1 MKPAV
6 VLLSGGLDSA
16 TVLAWM
22 RREGFA
28 CHALSFRYGQRH
40 SVELARAAE
49 IARALGAAA
58 HRVAEID
65 LRAFGGSAL
74 TADIAV
80 PKDRDDAAIAHGVPV
95 TYVPARNTIFLAF
108 ALAYAETLGA
118 SDIAIGVNAIDY
130 SGYPDCRPEFIA
142 AFETLA
148 NLATKAGA
156 EGSSRFRIHTPL
168 QDLSKAGI
176 VRLALE
182 LGVPVDRT
190 LSCYDPTRDGRP
202 CGHCDACIL
211 RRKGFAEAG
220 IEDQSIG
227 R

>member
-40 SVELARAAE
+40 SIELDRAAE
-49 IARALGAAA
+49 IARALGAVE

-74 TADIAV
+74 TADIDV
-80 PKDRDDAAIAHGVPV
+80 PKDRDESSIAHGVPV

-108 ALAYAETLGA
+108 ALAFAETLGS

-130 SGYPDCRPEFIA
+130 SGYPDCRPDFIA
-142 AFETLA
+142 AFERLA

-156 EGSSRFRIHTPL
+156 QDGAHFRIHTPL
-168 QDLSKAGI
+168 QTLSKAGI
-176 VRLALE
+176 VRLAVE
-182 LGVPVDRT
+182 LGVPVGRT
-190 LSCYDPTRDGRP
+190 ISCYDPMSGGVP

-220 IEDQSIG
+220 VRDG
-227 R
+227 G